1 MFTDMPKIAELIIR
15 LEDLTGRI
23 TTQEGQIA
31 ELKRMVEELRGNPDK
46 YPTLTSTAYHE
57 AGHFVLWV
65 LNETRSTTDTGVESI
80 TIKDEGGGL
89 FSPEYT
95 DLREP
100 EYYQKIITG
109 RYDPDSLDDPVP
121 LADEDEDI
129 DQDTIEMEKD
139 EVRRDIK
146 MRMAGL
152 GAEIIYQSRGT
163 DIGDAFLS
171 RYLINN
177 RTQPDVK
184 TSIKYNTA
192 IGNQTPEDG
201 TRPLVKYLQEAIN
214 ELRPLWGKVV
224 KVARLLDEHRKLKG
238 EIVEDMKRE
247 IYYYILVNRM
257 KRVHSEATN
266 MYQLKNEEHTA
277 GINIINPPTTETE
290 ILKYIN
296 SDTPPWQVELLTKPL
311 RDWSNPYREEVYGKD
326 ESLKLYRA
334 WLDEKLKEDPGYLDE
349 LIGKDLACK
358 CRPDEPCHG
367 DIIIEKLREI
377 YQ

>member
-1 MFTDMPKIAELIIR
+1 MFTDMQKIAELIVR

-23 TTQEGQIA
+23 ATQEGQIA
-31 ELKRMVEELRGNPDK
+31 ELRRMVETLQIKTDK

-146 MRMAGL
+146 MRIAGL

-247 IYYYILVNRM
+247 I
-257 KRVHSEATN
+257 
-266 MYQLKNEEHTA
+266 
-277 GINIINPPTTETE
+277 
-290 ILKYIN
+290 
-296 SDTPPWQVELLTKPL
+296 
-311 RDWSNPYREEVYGKD
+311 
-326 ESLKLYRA
+326 
-334 WLDEKLKEDPGYLDE
+334 
-349 LIGKDLACK
+349 
-358 CRPDEPCHG
+358 
-367 DIIIEKLREI
+367 
-377 YQ
+377 